1 MALLPEDPRDQY
13 RFLGVILLVAVGALF
28 YLYVYRP
35 RAAELDEMEQRVEQV
50 EQQNEL
56 AESRMGSTEE
66 TRREVALSERQ
77 FAALE
82 RLVPSRSEVPQIY
95 EEIASESQSLGLELV
110 NVTPAEALPDT
121 SGHFLR
127 QTWEMQVEG
136 EYHDVGRFL
145 TRIASL
151 ERIVRP
157 EVQTVSPTARTE
169 SGRQLVSVTFDL
181 QTYVLP
187 PPGSRGAG
195 SGGEEDGDDD

>member
-13 RFLGVILLVAVGALF
+13 RMLGVIVLVAVAALF

-35 RAAELDEMEQRVEQV
+35 RARELAELEQRIEQV

-56 AESRMGSTEE
+56 AESRMGSVEE
-66 TRREVALSERQ
+66 TRRELALGERQ
-77 FAALE
+77 FVALE
-82 RLVPSRSEVPQIY
+82 RLVPSRSEVPEIY

-121 SGHFLR
+121 TGHFLR

-157 EVQTVSPTARTE
+157 EVQEVRPTEQTE
-169 SGRQLVSVTFDL
+169 SGRQLVSATFDL

-187 PPGSRGAG
+187 PPGGEAAA
-195 SGGEEDGDDD
+195 SGGEEDGDES